1 MTGADRRTDGT
12 EPNDRGGSPVGPA
25 TTGAEAEA
33 EAAELIAQLRELA
46 GPDPATVRTVVSDV
60 LAALDRVSGGA
71 LREQLPYDSEL
82 RRGRGPA
89 ADGGDLDRGADIR
102 PAATTN
108 GHPVEPHPAQPYPP
122 SPHPVE
128 PRPTDPQPGRPGP
141 ADPHPERP
149 APAGPHPVEPRPTDP
164 HPVEPG
170 PTDPHPAEPGPVT
183 PGPLR
188 RGPTQ
193 RSRPQQRDGDDR
205 T

>member
-1 MTGADRRTDGT
+1 MTGADRRTDGE
-12 EPNDRGGSPVGPA
+12 EPIDRSGSPARSGA
-25 TTGAEAEA
+25 TEADAEA

-82 RRGRGPA
+82 RRDRA
-89 ADGGDLDRGADIR
+89 ATEGTELAGTTGAR

-108 GHPVEPHPAQPYPP
+108 GHPVEPHPAEPFPP

-149 APAGPHPVEPRPTDP
+149 GPADPHPVEPRPTDP

-188 RGPTQ
+188 RGPAQ
-193 RSRPQQRDGDDR
+193 RGRPQQRDGDDR